1 MSVEPV
7 EQPGASTTKVAFGFK
22 RTKTG
27 RLAGAAAAEVLVAEE
42 QNRRQQPNQPVA
54 ELITAIEGDQVERLD
69 GQAASGSAADLD
81 SEPVVP
87 LLADKRDWAAAAKRR
102 RIEAAAAAEASEAD
116 QLTKASPA
124 VLAIL
129 AECQNGSG
137 TIGASSTNSTVD
149 EVPLQTNQQQD
160 SNNDHQ
166 AGGEEDAEAEPEDA
180 DYNAVAVESFGLAAL
195 RGMGF
200 KGTAE
205 DLAKEA
211 SQREVRL
218 RPRGLGLGADS
229 ADASG
234 RQAAALA
241 SSAGA
246 DDAAA
251 ADLQWKPGTRC
262 RVTAGR
268 DAGHCGTLVS
278 ADSDASRWL
287 VAVAQLS
294 GRVKSYPLAALELI
308 GQRQFDKDSRVM
320 NAARV
325 NQYRAEQSRR
335 GWLRTGCLVKVCAT
349 GHRLYGRRL
358 RVLDELR
365 DGAAGRCVDDG
376 DNDAKPAVEMSVGEL
391 ETAVPRRRDVRV
403 VVVRGTLAGKLGR
416 TADDADR
423 DDGLRRRGLVRVR
436 LRDSGDIVKL
446 SMDDVCEYRP
456 PVSG

>member
-27 RLAGAAAAEVLVAEE
+27 RLAGAAAAEVLVTEE

-166 AGGEEDAEAEPEDA
+166 ARGEEDAEAEPEDA

-211 SQREVRL
+211 SQREA
-218 RPRGLGLGADS
+218 PG
-229 ADASG
+229 G
-234 RQAAALA
+234 RLA

-320 NAARV
+320 NAARS
-325 NQYRAEQSRR
+325 RAVR
-335 GWLRTGCLVKVCAT
+335 GVAGCGTGCLVKVCAT

-365 DGAAGRCVDDG
+365 DGAAGRCVDGG
-376 DNDAKPAVEMSVGEL
+376 DNDAGPAVEMSVGEL

-446 SMDDVCEYRP
+446 AMD
-456 PVSG
+456 